1 MFKSCCANAIGV
13 SYHGPSEFLFSM
25 NAAAQAFLPSGVTES
40 VFAGRVVADGNCFF
54 RALSLRLFGVQVN
67 ITWRIVQVD
76 KYELIKVINVLHM
89 F

>member
-1 MFKSCCANAIGV
+1 MFKNCYANAMGV
-13 SYHGPSEFLFSM
+13 CYHGPSEFSFCM
-25 NAAAQAFLPSGVTES
+25 DPAAQAFLPSGVSES

-67 ITWRIVQVD
+67 ITCRIVQVD
-76 KYELIKVINVLHM
+76 KYELIKVINILHM